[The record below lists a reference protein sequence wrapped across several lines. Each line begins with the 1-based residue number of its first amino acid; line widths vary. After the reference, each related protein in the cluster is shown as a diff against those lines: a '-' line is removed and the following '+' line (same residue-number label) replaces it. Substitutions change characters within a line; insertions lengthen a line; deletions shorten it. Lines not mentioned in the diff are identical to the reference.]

1 MSDSSSSDSPP
12 QGTDFSNKLN
22 KSTTPVALRTR
33 HFSSQVSF
41 RRAAELGQCKI
52 CPAQFD
58 SPLRLRKHVINH
70 KSNTKRRKA
79 LEAIDSLYQSTPKPD
94 VSSSTQPRSLF
105 EKFKT
110 SFPELFS
117 QEMLRNPD
125 PHSIFD
131 SEASSSQFVSKSN
144 PIVSP
149 IVSPPIQFD
158 SQPSG
163 SPHDDDILSTINKL
177 ITSVTEILERP
188 SFIDKELSSRSSLQP
203 ISTLPNSSSTRQNII
218 QTTAYSKSPSY
229 SSSPDA
235 SSFHPPTSSLRP
247 ADSASPAVVLPC
259 SSLPSPIARV
269 PVVPVLSSPAPSI
282 ASPRCPSSPAASSSS
297 VQDSS
302 SVPPAENELLFFDP
316 KPQRRAHDDSSNSS
330 ASSEIEKIL
339 NSALPD
345 SALSPI
351 VSSLREC
358 VASFP
363 SARVSPDVLDLLLA
377 SSPNSDVLSPD
388 STASSP
394 TKSTKS
400 PPSIPAPLEV
410 KTVPAF
416 PKNTYAQALRKV
428 LAKCPFCELKFYS
441 QRTCDSHV
449 LNLHNPAAIKTN
461 IPNNQEPS
469 VNSEKSSLNPQ
480 KIQKKK
486 ILAPESNIPSKSS
499 KKVTSEPKV
508 QNPPKNSVK
517 TPNRKSLVHPVTSYQ
532 RKILSLGEPEKKP
545 PNVCLF
551 PNLPSYQ
558 FFCRHCQEY
567 FPSDQSLAEHIKTNH
582 NLLLNI
588 SGQTFQSKI
597 IPATEQASEI
607 NLKISSKPKI
617 IDHSQNVI
625 VPIVEDHTD
634 LVSPVKAFIEQLYIP
649 DPEKV
654 KKNPV
659 KKGCLLPNLS
669 KTISDNNSPDHSP
682 PAGEVQVSVEI
693 HKKPASQ
700 PSPPKLCNLCD
711 FVAKKK
717 SGLRLHFYKEHRFTI
732 IPPPSHLADLSAA
745 IDVLPSQEDP
755 PPMTV
760 DLEMPKKVSFK
771 LSNNILVPP
780 PTSDAAS
787 SPPETL
793 PPPPSFSEID
803 PDFQTHPAR
812 RQTNSTTQSSINPVK
827 FVSFENK
834 ILKYFFPLQKKLCC
848 PVPNCSASFGTKLWY
863 LTNSSLKKH
872 LNVFHKSKPSKVEFF
887 CTICDSK
894 ISKLP
899 SKHNCLINNLILP
912 PDPID
917 DDVWVCDL
925 CPDFSAS
932 SAIAKRNHLASH
944 KRQTIVE
951 KNTPLIIPP
960 SSSTT
965 KKKRRKRIQDLSE
978 GHPGATPLAR
988 PQNNASTIQT
998 EDDDNVPLQEKLD
1011 LEQPSLLNSF
1021 VEPLDALF
1029 DVDEIDNILPTFES
1043 VVSDIVSV
1051 IQDHFKL
1058 SKPAASNSSKNNRP
1072 FKPFDPQDA
1081 QRVQKLYHWNRKR
1094 CVRNLQNPVSSR
1106 CAIPKLK
1113 LSEHFSKTWSPS
1125 SLQIDFPSVTPPDLP
1140 PVVDFLSPEMV
1151 FSCLQGC
1158 ENSAP
1163 GPDLITYKHWREID
1177 PRGIILSKIFNICIK
1192 IKKIPPSWKQS
1203 SCVLIPKK
1211 GDLSITENWRPISLS
1226 STIYKLFTKCL
1237 TRTLQEW
1244 CETHGVIS
1252 NCQKGFTPFDG
1263 VVEHNFVIGQHMEL
1277 ARRSHSDIFLI
1288 WLDISNAFG
1297 SIPHEVLFRALSN
1310 HGIDSDFVDIIRDIY
1325 NNTFT
1330 QILSN
1335 EGPTE
1340 TIPLLCGVKQGCPLS
1355 GLLFNLSINHILFN
1369 LQKNYA
1375 SHS

>member
-1 MSDSSSSDSPP
+1 MR
-12 QGTDFSNKLN
+12 
-22 KSTTPVALRTR
+22 VCE
-33 HFSSQVSF
+33 HSF
-41 RRAAELGQCKI
+41 IDEL
-52 CPAQFD
+52 
-58 SPLRLRKHVINH
+58 PLLI
-70 KSNTKRRKA
+70 S
-79 LEAIDSLYQSTPKPD
+79 AIDPITLCLACCCFALFPPGAP
-94 VSSSTQPRSLF
+94 VPCLFRSLKSPGHAVPAF
-105 EKFKT
+105 IPSVQT
-110 SFPELFS
+110 SFPSWDGPGSEL
-117 QEMLRNPD
+117 
-125 PHSIFD
+125 
-131 SEASSSQFVSKSN
+131 SEAW
-144 PIVSP
+144 
-149 IVSPPIQFD
+149 
-158 SQPSG
+158 
-163 SPHDDDILSTINKL
+163 LW
-177 ITSVTEILERP
+177 
-188 SFIDKELSSRSSLQP
+188 
-203 ISTLPNSSSTRQNII
+203 
-218 QTTAYSKSPSY
+218 
-229 SSSPDA
+229 
-235 SSFHPPTSSLRP
+235 
-247 ADSASPAVVLPC
+247 
-259 SSLPSPIARV
+259 
-269 PVVPVLSSPAPSI
+269 
-282 ASPRCPSSPAASSSS
+282 
-297 VQDSS
+297 
-302 SVPPAENELLFFDP
+302 
-316 KPQRRAHDDSSNSS
+316 
-330 ASSEIEKIL
+330 
-339 NSALPD
+339 
-345 SALSPI
+345 
-351 VSSLREC
+351 
-358 VASFP
+358 
-363 SARVSPDVLDLLLA
+363 
-377 SSPNSDVLSPD
+377 
-388 STASSP
+388 
-394 TKSTKS
+394 
-400 PPSIPAPLEV
+400 
-410 KTVPAF
+410 
-416 PKNTYAQALRKV
+416 
-428 LAKCPFCELKFYS
+428 
-441 QRTCDSHV
+441 
-449 LNLHNPAAIKTN
+449 
-461 IPNNQEPS
+461 
-469 VNSEKSSLNPQ
+469 
-480 KIQKKK
+480 
-486 ILAPESNIPSKSS
+486 
-499 KKVTSEPKV
+499 
-508 QNPPKNSVK
+508 
-517 TPNRKSLVHPVTSYQ
+517 
-532 RKILSLGEPEKKP
+532 
-545 PNVCLF
+545 LF
-551 PNLPSYQ
+551 PWAGGPGCAQ
-558 FFCRHCQEY
+558 
-567 FPSDQSLAEHIKTNH
+567 
-582 NLLLNI
+582 
-588 SGQTFQSKI
+588 
-597 IPATEQASEI
+597 
-607 NLKISSKPKI
+607 PKI

-732 IPPPSHLADLSAA
+732 IPPPSHLADLSEA

-760 DLEMPKKVSFK
+760 DLKLPKKVSFK

-787 SPPETL
+787 SPPDIL

-803 PDFQTHPAR
+803 PDFKTPPAR
-812 RQTNSTTQSSINPVK
+812 RQANSTTQSSINPVK
-827 FVSFENK
+827 FVSFENNV
-834 ILKYFFPLQKKLCC
+834 LKYFFPIQKKLCC

-872 LNVFHKSKPSKVEFF
+872 LNVFHKSKPSKIEFF

-965 KKKRRKRIQDLSE
+965 KKKRRRRIQDLSE
-978 GHPGATPLAR
+978 GHPGDTPLACPR
-988 PQNNASTIQT
+988 NNTSAPSPT

-1058 SKPAASNSSKNNRP
+1058 SKPTASNSSKKNKP

-1163 GPDLITYKHWREID
+1163 GPDLISYKHWREID

-1263 VVEHNFVIGQHMEL
+1263 VVEHNFVIGQHMEM

-1310 HGIDSDFVDIIRDIY
+1310 HGIDPDFVDIIRDIY
-1325 NNTFT
+1325 NNSFT

-1340 TIPLLCGVKQGCPLS
+1340 PIPLLCGVKQGCPLS

-1375 SHS
+1375 SHSPASPVKNKVPSEEFVEGRKNWPRSVERRNEKEEGEPRLEEFRISTTRRRPEKKRSGPCWNTGRSGERSSRTENKTKELYVSQPTPRKTVPFSLVVQKRRRELCCNEMGV